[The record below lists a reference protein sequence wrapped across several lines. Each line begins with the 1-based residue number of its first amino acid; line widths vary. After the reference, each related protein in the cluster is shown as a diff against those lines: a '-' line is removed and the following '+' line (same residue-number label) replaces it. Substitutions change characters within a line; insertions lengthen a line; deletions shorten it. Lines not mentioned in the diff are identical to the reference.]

1 VNNYILVLDTETSGL
16 PKKWDVA
23 YDTKNNWPH
32 VLQIAWLIF
41 DLEGKLIKKENH
53 YLKPSNFKITKASFK
68 IHQLSLNFLNHRGK
82 ERITIFKKL
91 ISDLEKYNPLMV
103 AHFVELDYHMVAA
116 ELHRL
121 KIQYPL
127 ENIPLFCTLKASAP
141 YVKNPNFNYLKLN
154 RFYKTLFNKRPEKLH
169 DALVDAQLTSEIFFH
184 LLKKNEIDDE
194 VIKNQKNINIKE
206 KNKVKQR
213 HTLQIPII
221 IITALVLVIII
232 LNWLFNGK

>member
-1 VNNYILVLDTETSGL
+1 MNNYILVLDTETSGL
-16 PKKWDVA
+16 PKKWDVP

-53 YLKPSNFKITKASFK
+53 YLKPSNFKITKASLK
-68 IHQLSLNFLNHRGK
+68 IHQLNLDFLNHRGK
-82 ERITIFKKL
+82 ERLAIFKKL
-91 ISDLEKYNPLMV
+91 ISDLEKYHPLMV

-141 YVKNPNFNYLKLN
+141 YVKNPNFEYLKLN

-169 DALVDAQLTSEIFFH
+169 DALADAQLTSEIFFH
-184 LLKKNEIDDE
+184 LLNNNEIDDE

-206 KNKVKQR
+206 EKKVKQKY
-213 HTLQIPII
+213 TLQIPII

-232 LNWLFNGK
+232 LNWLLHGK